1 MLSRVYGA
9 LAGQRRRWYEA
20 RPEARHRL
28 QRPVISVGSLAVGGS
43 GKTPVAADVA
53 TMLVSMGERPS
64 VLSRGY
70 RRLHPTD
77 GVVVVSANGVVK
89 AELASAGDEPF
100 MLASRLDGVSVL
112 VAEDRYL
119 AGRLAEER
127 LGASVHVL
135 DDGFQHLTLERDVDL
150 LTVSDADLADPR
162 TLPGGRLRE
171 PFENAARAD
180 AVVVDTADIEHA
192 RAVAVRLGVDESFHF
207 VRELDVPRDAATSV
221 ERQVADG
228 TRVLAV
234 AGIARPQSFVD
245 ALRSSHYDVVDLVE
259 VPDHHQYS
267 RRDVSTIAVR
277 ALSVGIDYVVTTEK
291 DMVRLRLHSPFRFP
305 LLWVPLTVTVQPT
318 DRFREW
324 LSARLVAARDQ
335 RD

>member
-1 MLSRVYGA
+1 MLSRVYGS
-9 LAGQRRRWYEA
+9 LADHRRRWYAA
-20 RPEARHRL
+20 RPEVRRRL
-28 QRPVISVGSLAVGGS
+28 RRPVISVGSLAVGGS

-53 TMLVSMGERPS
+53 TILVSMGERPS

-77 GVVVVSANGVVK
+77 GAVVVSANGVLK
-89 AELASAGDEPF
+89 ADLAQAGDEPF
-100 MLASRLDGVSVL
+100 MLASRLDDVSVV

-150 LTVSDADLADPR
+150 LTVSGGDLADPR
-162 TLPGGRLRE
+162 TLPRGRLRE
-171 PFENAARAD
+171 PLETAARAD
-180 AVVVDTADIEHA
+180 VVVVDTPDGEHA

-207 VRELDVPRDAATSV
+207 VRELGLPLDAATSV
-221 ERQVADG
+221 PHELAHG

-245 ALRSSHYDVVDLVE
+245 ALRTSHYDVVDIIE
-259 VPDHHQYS
+259 VRDHHQYS
-267 RRDVSTIAVR
+267 RKDVSGIADR
-277 ALSVGIDYVVTTEK
+277 ALSLGVDYVVTTEK
-291 DMVRLRLHSPFRFP
+291 DLVRLQLHSPFTFP
-305 LLWVPLTVTVQPT
+305 LLWVPLNVTVQPA

-324 LSARLVAARDQ
+324 LGSRLAAARER